1 MGKFHL
7 KSVHGMTGVQ
17 LNKVITFLTGEKSLT
32 YRFDK
37 DKNTFIFTVKKSLI
51 PEGKEDVIK
60 SFEDFFKVEVEL
72 L

>member
-1 MGKFHL
+1 
-7 KSVHGMTGVQ
+7 MTGVQ
-17 LNKVITFLTGEKSLT
+17 LNKVIQFLTGEKSLQ

-51 PEGKEDVIK
+51 PESKMYLIDAYK
-60 SFEDFFKVEVEL
+60 DFFKVEVEL